1 MAAEGMI
8 ASLPSVKQDNNFD
21 GSNFLSKERRSESKT
36 FFEQSLI
43 WEVAEDQEFVEP
55 EIIRSKTVG
64 QHRKVTLPSTST
76 TTKTRRRK
84 DQHLSTEQKKLPKQN
99 MSRSGILNP
108 ASLESP
114 YRDSGQL
121 SRSELPSISF
131 SQSKRQR
138 SFTEPCLLSSL
149 EEAGTVHGKLFR
161 DNLSLM
167 YRQSK
172 EVRKLEYDNTAS
184 RKTLQ
189 EAHDLIGD
197 LKAKI
202 EKRNK
207 LIRERVK
214 KEGDTAHVVETLR
227 RERDEKLVEYKL
239 ILKRM
244 NEALAMK
251 EKTLEDTEVERTQAE
266 SLYQKR
272 LKENTE
278 LMRKIEAREKQ
289 IKHLKEKA
297 EKAKKWKENVRF

>member
-21 GSNFLSKERRSESKT
+21 GSDFSSKERRSESKT

-99 MSRSGILNP
+99 MSRSEILNP

-114 YRDSGQL
+114 YRDSSQL